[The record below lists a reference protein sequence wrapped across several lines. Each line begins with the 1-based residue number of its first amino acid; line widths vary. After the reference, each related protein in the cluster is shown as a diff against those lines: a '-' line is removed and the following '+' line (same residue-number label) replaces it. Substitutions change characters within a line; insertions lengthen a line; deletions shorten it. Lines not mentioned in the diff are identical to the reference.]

1 MLGVRRVLMKKNG
14 KAIEGIGSI
23 VRYGDT
29 SFSFFFFRGGIGLA
43 KILVNILC
51 MLIGF

>member
-14 KAIEGIGSI
+14 EAIEGIGSI
-23 VRYGDT
+23 VRYGET
-29 SFSFFFFRGGIGLA
+29 SFSFFRGGIGLA

-51 MLIGF
+51 LLIGF

>member
-29 SFSFFFFRGGIGLA
+29 SFSFFFRGGIGLA

-51 MLIGF
+51 LLIGF